1 MSDCT
6 YILSWD
12 MYGLE
17 SIINITEIEHNRVLD
32 ILSDNKTKSNL
43 AQSLN
48 SLVLRAQFNPQ
59 RHYEIYAV
67 TVNNDVTKQDL
78 ITMFKDTP
86 QEMADL
92 VRSRGHKLYSDRI
105 TKSEKNEIVI
115 T

>member
-17 SIINITEIEHNRVLD
+17 SIINITEIEHNRILS
-32 ILSDNKTKSNL
+32 ILSDNKTEYTL
-43 AQSLN
+43 DRSLN
-48 SLVLRAQFNPQ
+48 SLILRAKFNPQ

-86 QEMADL
+86 QAMADL
-92 VRSRGHKLYSDRI
+92 VRSRGQKIYSDRI

>member
-1 MSDCT
+1 
-6 YILSWD
+6 

-17 SIINITEIEHNRVLD
+17 SIINVTEIEHNRILS
-32 ILSDNKTKSNL
+32 ILSDTKTEYTL
-43 AQSLN
+43 DRSLN
-48 SLVLRAQFNPQ
+48 SLILRAKFNPQ

-92 VRSRGHKLYSDRI
+92 IRSRGQKIYSDRI

>member
-1 MSDCT
+1 
-6 YILSWD
+6 

-17 SIINITEIEHNRVLD
+17 SIINVTEIEHNRILSV
-32 ILSDNKTKSNL
+32 LSDNKTEYTL
-43 AQSLN
+43 DRSLN
-48 SLVLRAQFNPQ
+48 SLILRAKFNPQ

-86 QEMADL
+86 QEMANL
-92 VRSRGHKLYSDRI
+92 VRSRGQKIYSDRI
-105 TKSEKNEIVI
+105 TKSEKNDIVI

>member
-17 SIINITEIEHNRVLD
+17 SIINVTEIEHNRILSV
-32 ILSDNKTKSNL
+32 LSDNKTEYTL
-43 AQSLN
+43 DRSLN
-48 SLVLRAQFNPQ
+48 SLILRAKFNPQ

-78 ITMFKDTP
+78 ITMFKDKP

-92 VRSRGHKLYSDRI
+92 VRSRGQKIYSDRI
-105 TKSEKNEIVI
+105 TKSEKNDIVI

>member
-1 MSDCT
+1 MSDYT
-6 YILSWD
+6 YILTWD

-17 SIINITEIEHNRVLD
+17 SIINITEIEHNH
-32 ILSDNKTKSNL
+32 ILSVLAGDKLTYNL
-43 AQSLN
+43 DRSLN
-48 SLVLRAQFNPQ
+48 SLILRAKFNPQ

-92 VRSRGHKLYSDRI
+92 IRSRGQKIYSDRI

>member
-17 SIINITEIEHNRVLD
+17 SIINLTEIEHNHILS
-32 ILSDNKTKSNL
+32 ILSDNKTEYTL
-43 AQSLN
+43 DRSLN
-48 SLVLRAQFNPQ
+48 SLILRAKFNPQ

-92 VRSRGHKLYSDRI
+92 VRSRGQKIYSDRI